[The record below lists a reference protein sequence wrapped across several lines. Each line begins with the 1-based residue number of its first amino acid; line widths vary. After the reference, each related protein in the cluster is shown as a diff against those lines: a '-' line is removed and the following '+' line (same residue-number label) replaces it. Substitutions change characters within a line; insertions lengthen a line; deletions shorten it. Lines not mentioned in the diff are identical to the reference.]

1 MKKNTKSPVTLIG
14 TAVGA
19 IALGAIVMAQTGK
32 SPTTGLASAKNNK
45 IAADD
50 RVIQVAAAERHP
62 LSYYTG
68 GVRNDLF
75 SSGAIEQ
82 AKPKVDTK
90 HDKKPTLPTETTVPV
105 ADVNPFSDYSY
116 TGTVTVN
123 GSIVAL
129 VENTKTKEGQFLKQ
143 GDPFLGGKVA
153 SLNER
158 TLTVDVAGT
167 PQMLAKSDNYK
178 LTPFDKSA
186 AYLTAAPPAAPGA
199 PGQGGMPG
207 MPAGMPGQGAD
218 RAARMKAWM
227 DSLPADQQAAMQQRM
242 NNRQFN
248 GGGGGGGG
256 GGRRGGRGG
265 GGQGGGGFGGGGF
278 GGGGGGGFGGGG
290 FGGG

>member
-1 MKKNTKSPVTLIG
+1 MKKNRKSPVTLIG

-32 SPTTGLASAKNNK
+32 SPTTGPASTKNNK
-45 IAADD
+45 VAADD
-50 RVIQVAAAERHP
+50 KVIQVAAAERHP

-75 SSGAIEQ
+75 NSGAIEA
-82 AKPKVDTK
+82 AKPKAEAKGTK
-90 HDKKPTLPTETTVPV
+90 KTTLPTEPAEPAAV
-105 ADVNPFSDYSY
+105 VNPFSDYSY
-116 TGTVTVN
+116 TGTVTMN

-143 GDPFLGGKVA
+143 GDPFLGGKV
-153 SLNER
+153 SDLNDR

-186 AYLTAAPPAAPGA
+186 AYLTAPPPAAPGA

-207 MPAGMPGQGAD
+207 MPGMPGGTPGQAGD

-227 DSLPADQQAAMQQRM
+227 DSLPPDQQAAMQQRM

-248 GGGGGGGG
+248 GGRGGRGGGGTGGFGGGG
-256 GGRRGGRGG
+256 GGRRGG
-265 GGQGGGGFGGGGF
+265 GGGF
-278 GGGGGGGFGGGG
+278 GGGGGASFGGFGG
-290 FGGG
+290 